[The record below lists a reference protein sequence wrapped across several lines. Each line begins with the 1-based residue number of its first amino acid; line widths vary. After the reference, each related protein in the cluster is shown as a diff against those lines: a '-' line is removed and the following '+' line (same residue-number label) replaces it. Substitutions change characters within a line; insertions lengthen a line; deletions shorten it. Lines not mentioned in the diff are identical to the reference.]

1 MKKHYLILLTVIA
14 CACGK
19 SSNLEV
25 KNNGFQLL
33 VDQDTVLIDSK
44 GEILMAAVNM
54 YIYDLSPDRNLL
66 YSFDRKTNSLEILD
80 LANEK
85 LVEQRKFATDGP
97 DAVSRFPQ
105 KLLSL
110 GNDEILIMGF
120 EKSGIYTTQG
130 EFVKELALSPTM
142 YQQPEEIKDFGFR
155 SDFIFLNDSTVLTG
169 IMSFQDIYPYLV
181 RLHLNQKALS
191 LIKFDPIKELEK
203 FKIEVENPKII
214 YTGSFNQVKSGDK
227 ILISS
232 NFFNDVYILNPDNGE
247 FTHQTFK
254 SELTANAKTTGHKSM
269 VSTPEEFREEMKLL
283 NQQIEFG
290 RWLWDE
296 STQHFYRLSFYKL
309 PDEENEDLANVYL
322 TVFDQELNMLGE
334 KMIPDYRKV
343 PGTYFAKDGAIWIHE
358 NLDDELGFVRIK
370 INQGL

>member
-1 MKKHYLILLTVIA
+1 MKKHYLIFLTVIA
-14 CACGK
+14 WACGK
-19 SSNLEV
+19 SSDLEV
-25 KNNGFQLL
+25 KNNEFQLL
-33 VDQDTVLIDSK
+33 IEQDTVLIDSK

-54 YIYDLSPDRNLL
+54 YIFDLSPDRNLL

-80 LANEK
+80 LTNEK

-97 DAVSRFPQ
+97 DAVSSFPQ
-105 KLLSL
+105 KLQAL
-110 GNDEILIMGF
+110 GNEEILIMGF

-130 EFVKELALSPTM
+130 EFIKEIALSPTM

-181 RLHLNQKALS
+181 KLHLNQKELS
-191 LIKFDPIKELEK
+191 LIKFEPIKELEK

-214 YTGSFNQVKSGDK
+214 YTGSFNQVKLGGK

-232 NFFNDVYILNPDNGE
+232 NFFNDAYILNPDNGE
-247 FTHQTFK
+247 FTHQTFN

-269 VSTPEEFREEMKLL
+269 VSTPEEFREEMKVL

-296 STQHFYRLSFYKL
+296 SKQLFYRLSYYKL

-322 TVFDQELNMLGE
+322 TVFDKELNMLSE
-334 KMIPDYRKV
+334 KKIPEYQKV

-370 INQGL
+370 INRGK

>member
-1 MKKHYLILLTVIA
+1 MKKHYLIFLAIIA

-19 SSNLEV
+19 SSDFEV
-25 KNNGFQLL
+25 KNNGFQLMIE
-33 VDQDTVLIDSK
+33 QDTVMIDSK

-54 YIYDLSPDRNLL
+54 HIFDLSPDRTLL
-66 YSFDRKTNSLEILD
+66 YSFDRKTNSLEVID
-80 LANEK
+80 LSGEK
-85 LVEQRKFATDGP
+85 LIDQIAFAKDGP
-97 DAVSRFPQ
+97 DAVSSFPQ
-105 KLLSL
+105 RLISL
-110 GNDEILIMGF
+110 GNDEIMIMGF

-130 EFVKELALSPTM
+130 EFVKEIALSPTM

-155 SDFIFLNDSTVLTG
+155 NDIIFLNDSTVLTG
-169 IMSFQDIYPYLV
+169 ILSFQDIYPYLV
-181 RLHLNQKALS
+181 RLHLNQKELS

-247 FTHQTFK
+247 FTHQTFN
-254 SELTANAKTTGHKSM
+254 SELTANAKATGHKSM

-296 STQHFYRLSFYKL
+296 STQLFYRLSFYRL
-309 PDEENEDLANVYL
+309 PNEENEDLANVYL
-322 TVFDQELNMLGE
+322 TVFDKELSMLAE
-334 KMIPDYRKV
+334 KRIPDYQKV
-343 PGTYFAKDGAIWIHE
+343 PSTYFVKDGAIWIHE
-358 NLDDELGFVRIK
+358 NMDDELGFVRIK
-370 INQGL
+370 INQGQ